1 MSSLKY
7 LDSITVDPSQVDNLF
22 RILLNHMYVLSRRS
36 AVAYKLAFDPEFQ
49 LLHSQITEENLFLQ
63 IEQQVG
69 DLGRHIQSKRP
80 EAFQVVFQLFRVDPS
95 MKQSYISNLFK
106 FKGSKKQVLQE
117 FFLHVSV
124 NAEPRDSSRF
134 RSAVKTELTRKLAV
148 LLKHINKNRGQLGRD
163 DEVGVHAYFVN
174 NFKQ

>member
-1 MSSLKY
+1 M
-7 LDSITVDPSQVDNLF
+7 
-22 RILLNHMYVLSRRS
+22 
-36 AVAYKLAFDPEFQ
+36 
-49 LLHSQITEENLFLQ
+49 
-63 IEQQVG
+63 
-69 DLGRHIQSKRP
+69 
-80 EAFQVVFQLFRVDPS
+80 QLFRVDPS

-134 RSAVKTELTRKLAV
+134 RSAVKTKLTRKLAV